1 MADKDPGLPNTVTL
15 TGMPRRWAELIA
27 GLAMMAGRPGGG
39 TYPTRCEHDT
49 MTVCADPKA
58 FTDAELDH
66 LDALGFFVPGRRD
79 DDDQLTVREH
89 WDDYFT
95 SYRFGSA

>member
-1 MADKDPGLPNTVTL
+1 MAEEPALPVTVIL
-15 TGMPRRWAELIA
+15 AGMPRQWAELIT
-27 GLAMMAGRPGGG
+27 GLAMMAGREGSG
-39 TYPTRCEHDT
+39 TYPTHCEHDT

-58 FTDAELDH
+58 FTDAELDR

-79 DDDQLTVREH
+79 DDDQPVGREH
-89 WDDYFT
+89 WEDYFT